1 MSSIKNAKESVD
13 GKLDAL
19 DARADAFHAALE
31 ATEEQVGERV
41 ARHSQDVQGTL
52 GTLATDIDQQKDI
65 SDEHRRAIRSEV
77 DNLNEQLTRYHAE
90 GRETIAAT
98 RRQIHE
104 GVQKM
109 EAEIDAALAESKT
122 GTAESLK
129 SAVDAYTRAMRR
141 LDAELEAAEL
151 HFASVKDKLD
161 AQVAKRRQELSQQIV
176 KLKQRLGEKT
186 THTGEKLVKFEED
199 VRGGL
204 ERVVKAFKD
213 LGG

>member
-1 MSSIKNAKESVD
+1 MSSIKNAKEPVD
-13 GKLDAL
+13 VKLDEL
-19 DARADAFHAALE
+19 DARADALHAALQV
-31 ATEEQVGERV
+31 TEEQVGERV
-41 ARHSQDVQGTL
+41 ARHSQEVQGTL
-52 GTLATDIDQQKDI
+52 GTLAADIDQQKDI
-65 SDEHRRAIRSEV
+65 SDDHRRAIRSEV
-77 DNLNEQLTRYHAE
+77 DNLNKQLTLCQAA

-104 GVQKM
+104 GVEKI

-122 GTAESLK
+122 GIAESLK
-129 SAVDAYTRAMRR
+129 SAVDAYNRATRR

-161 AQVAKRRQELSQQIV
+161 AQIAKRRQELAQQVV

-186 THTGEKLVKFEED
+186 THAGEELVKFEED
-199 VRGGL
+199 LRSGF
-204 ERVVKAFKD
+204 ERLVKAFKD

>member
-1 MSSIKNAKESVD
+1 MFSIKNAKESVD
-13 GKLDAL
+13 VKLDEL

-31 ATEEQVGERV
+31 ATGDEVGERV
-41 ARHSQDVQGTL
+41 ARHSQDVRQAL
-52 GTLATDIDQQKDI
+52 GALAADIDQQKDLP
-65 SDEHRRAIRSEV
+65 DERRRAIRSEA
-77 DNLNEQLTRYHAE
+77 DNLNEQLTLCRAA

-109 EAEIDAALAESKT
+109 EAEVDAALAESKT

-129 SAVDAYTRAMRR
+129 SPFDAYARAIHR

-151 HFASVKDKLD
+151 HFASAKGKVD
-161 AQVAKRRQELSQQIV
+161 AQLAKRRQELAQQVV

-186 THTGEKLVKFEED
+186 THTGEKLIKFEAD
-199 VRGGL
+199 LRGGL
-204 ERVVKAFKD
+204 EQVAKIFKS